1 MLSGQFDPNPSL
13 REIIGATHAVRNRVN
28 RTNGTRML
36 GLEASLL
43 ACSEVRNL
51 SSLPW
56 SNFNPKAGG
65 IHPNEVFLTLQV
77 KIFQVEEKKGDVR
90 KKPVTRKKIPI

>member
-1 MLSGQFDPNPSL
+1 MVN
-13 REIIGATHAVRNRVN
+13 IIVIGATHAVRNRVN
-28 RTNGTRML
+28 RSNGTRML
-36 GLEASLL
+36 GLEAYLL

-56 SNFNPKAGG
+56 SWGNFNPKAGG
-65 IHPNEVFLTLQV
+65 IHPHEVFLTLRV